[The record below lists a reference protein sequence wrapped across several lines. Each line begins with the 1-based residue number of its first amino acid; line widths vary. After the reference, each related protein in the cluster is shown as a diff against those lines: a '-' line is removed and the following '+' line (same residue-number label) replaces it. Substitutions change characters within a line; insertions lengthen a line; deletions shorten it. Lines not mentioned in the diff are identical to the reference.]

1 MTTYDEGIRPADA
14 VDLTVAGL
22 HEVQRDLGE
31 ACTWLRANWP
41 AHLPQPVV
49 SRAWFGG
56 GALAALEVQA
66 GQAEALR
73 EAADV
78 MGVEVAPDRLPSYVA
93 ACRFFGRVELRAW
106 LETDRWD
113 DEVPY

>member
-1 MTTYDEGIRPADA
+1 MTIHDEGIRPADA
-14 VDLTVAGL
+14 VDVTAAGL
-22 HEVQRDLGE
+22 HGVQRDLGE

-49 SRAWFGG
+49 SRAWSGG

-73 EAADV
+73 EAAEV
-78 MGVEVAPDRLPSYVA
+78 MGVDVAADRLPSYVA
-93 ACRFFGRVELRAW
+93 ACRYFGRVELRAW
-106 LETDRWD
+106 LEADRWD
-113 DEVPY
+113 GEVAF